1 MYPPAIDL
9 GVRRQGW
16 PEVTGAVLRAG
27 IGGRLSNSVDVAL
40 QNHSEPIQRPD
51 YTTGVRNKREVQRP
65 GFAPAKAQRRKETST
80 PVAGVLLCAFAT
92 LRSILVEIRP
102 GRPQLDI
109 DKAPS
114 YDERL

>member
-9 GVRRQGW
+9 WVRRQGW

-65 GFAPAKAQRRKETST
+65 G
-80 PVAGVLLCAFAT
+80 C

>member
-65 GFAPAKAQRRKETST
+65 GVCSRKGAKAQRNIDTGSRRLALRLCDFAEHPCRNTSGE
-80 PVAGVLLCAFAT
+80 AA
-92 LRSILVEIRP
+92 IRH
-102 GRPQLDI
+102 R
-109 DKAPS
+109 
-114 YDERL
+114 